1 MYIGSSPIFPAIKL
15 NFNLKFK
22 IMEYTVVVSS
32 ILRILIEQVNEK
44 LKDGWKPQ
52 GGLIYK
58 GDNYFQAMFKQC
70 GS

>member
-1 MYIGSSPIFPAIKL
+1 
-15 NFNLKFK
+15 
-22 IMEYTVVVSS
+22 MEYTVVISS

-52 GGLIYK
+52 GGLK
-58 GDNYFQAMFKQC
+58 FKDGNYFQAMFKC